1 MIKKDILIIG
11 GGPAGMSA
19 SVWCQR
25 LGLDYMLIEEADYL
39 GGQLN
44 DIHNQIVD
52 YLGGIFENGKAI
64 QKQFEHHL
72 EELDCTAHV
81 KMSIESF
88 DHDQKTVHLHSNG
101 EKMQVEYQYLIFAT
115 GTSVRRLDIPG
126 EQEMIDRGE
135 IYSATKDRHRFQG
148 RKVVIVGGGDR
159 AFEGALL
166 LAESGAEVY
175 LVHRSKQFR
184 ARDEFT
190 KPALNHTR
198 IRVMEDTVVKQIHHG
213 ENGING
219 VDLYNRLTQ
228 KTDHLDVEGVFI
240 RIGVQPNTRYVK
252 DYVHLDEENYVVVN
266 SCQQTSDASIY
277 AIGDVCTHPMF
288 SSISSAT
295 AQGMVAAKH
304 LSLRL
309 S

>member
-1 MIKKDILIIG
+1 
-11 GGPAGMSA
+11 MSA

-25 LGLDYMLIEEADYL
+25 LGLDYMLIEGADQL
-39 GGQLN
+39 GGQLI

-52 YLGGIFENGKAI
+52 YLGGVYENGKAI
-64 QKQFEHHL
+64 QQQFKSHM
-72 EELDCTAHV
+72 EELDCTVHV
-81 KMSIESF
+81 KMSIDSF
-88 DHDQKTVHLHSNG
+88 DHDQKTVHLQSDG
-101 EKMQVEYQYLIFAT
+101 EKMQVQYQYLIFAT

-190 KPALNHTR
+190 KPALNHRR
-198 IRVMEDTVVKQIHHG
+198 IRVMQDTVVKQIHHG
-213 ENGING
+213 KNGING

-240 RIGVQPNTRYVK
+240 RIGVQPNTRYLK
-252 DYVHLDEENYVVVN
+252 DHVHLDEENYVVVN
-266 SCQQTSDASIY
+266 SCQQTSDSTIY